1 MPDRGTIL
9 IVDDEQL
16 VLDVGCAILK
26 QLGYPFLT
34 ALDGQSALDIVA
46 SHRQELCCI
55 ILDYAMPGMDGREC
69 LKALRRIAPEL
80 KVLLSSGYKEEQAAA
95 MFLPDE
101 KPDAFIQKP
110 FLVDGLSRKIDQLIG

>member
-1 MPDRGTIL
+1 MPDRDTIL

-34 ALDGQSALDIVA
+34 ALHGQAALDIVA
-46 SHRQELCCI
+46 ARRQELCCI
-55 ILDYAMPGMDGREC
+55 ILDYAMPGMDGSEC
-69 LKALRRIAPEL
+69 LKELRRVAPEL
-80 KVLLSSGYKEEQAAA
+80 KVLLASGYKEEQAAA

-101 KPDAFIQKP
+101 KPDGFIQKP
-110 FLVDGLSRKIDQLIG
+110 FLVDGLSRKIQQLIG